1 MDQVSNSDYRQRIPS
16 EHNASPASATG
27 RTDEPIGRLGNTPG
41 LGLLSP
47 LRARSKSRES
57 IHSNSSQSPLSSRF
71 AGIVSANKP
80 IPLDLKKNYI
90 DSQTANPSISNFLN
104 KPLSQEGF
112 VNLSEH
118 GIAGENYYTL
128 DGDNPP
134 YNTRIDNQMTGLHV
148 RESVANKLK
157 VANQQLKGTGLELFV
172 RDGWRSMQTQHQ
184 LFTHFEKE
192 YAQANPGSQPAQ
204 QREHAL
210 KYASDPCVDQSKPQS
225 CPLHATGGAV
235 DVWLRD
241 RSTKKLVDM
250 GTHFDDASERSHTD
264 SLEPGTDARA
274 LSHAVIYRRI
284 LYHTMTDA
292 GFRNYPMEF
301 WHYDFGNRMY
311 AKAIALEGRD
321 VEPHIQ
327 PYGYA
332 EPDSVKAKR
341 ESKAFNAK

>member
-1 MDQVSNSDYRQRIPS
+1 MDQISIPCHRQRIPLDQ
-16 EHNASPASATG
+16 NAPSSSSTV
-27 RTDEPIGRLGNTPG
+27 RTDEPVGRLGNSQG
-41 LGLLSP
+41 LGLPPP

-57 IHSNSSQSPLSSRF
+57 IHPNSSQSPSPSRF
-71 AGIVSANKP
+71 SGIVSAHKP
-80 IPLDLKKNYI
+80 IPVNLKKNYI
-90 DSQTANPSISNFLN
+90 DSQTSNPSISNFLN

-128 DGDNPP
+128 DGNNPP
-134 YNTRIDNQMTGLHV
+134 YNTRIDNQKTGLHV

-157 VANQQLKGTGLELFV
+157 AVNQQLKNTGLELFV
-172 RDGWRSMQTQHQ
+172 HDGWRSMQTQHQ
-184 LFTHFEKE
+184 LFAHFEKA
-192 YAQANPGSQPAQ
+192 YAQANPGSQPAE

-241 RSTKKLVDM
+241 RTTKKLVDM

-264 SLEPGTDARA
+264 SLEPRTDAQA
-274 LSHAVIYRRI
+274 LSHAGNYRRI
-284 LYHTMTDA
+284 LYHAMTDA

-332 EPDSVKAKR
+332 VPESAKATI
-341 ESKAFNAK
+341 ESEALNAK